1 MANSIPSLR
10 KSLDSVL
17 IKPAGPDCNLD
28 CTYCFY
34 LDRASQF
41 PGAKVHRMSEHVL
54 EETVKQVLQQGSRH
68 VSFGWQGGEPTL
80 AGLPFFQKAVEFQ
93 IKYGNG
99 RSVGNGLQTNG
110 ILLDRD
116 WADFLREY
124 NFLVGLSLDGPEHI
138 HDHYRSFKGGQ
149 PSWKE
154 VVDRAHLLLDAGVDV
169 NALTVVNDYSVQF
182 PEEIYNFHKELG
194 LNYMQFI
201 PCVETDPSD
210 SSKAAAFSVSAE
222 SYGTFLIKLFD
233 LWQADFD
240 GPVATTSV
248 RFFDSIMHK
257 YVGLNAPDCTMLQ
270 TCGVYVVIE
279 HNGDIYAC
287 DFFVEPEW
295 KLGNLL
301 EGSIVEMLNSPL
313 QSKFGSWKSE
323 LPEKCVL
330 CQWLRPCRGGCTKD
344 RVRDPR
350 DNNLNHFCQS
360 YMMFFEH
367 ADSRFKE
374 LARDWIERNA
384 APVAPTHEFA
394 QEKQKTPAEIDR
406 NALCPCGSGK
416 KYKKCCGAAA

>member
-1 MANSIPSLR
+1 MNVAR

-28 CTYCFY
+28 CSYCFY

-54 EETVKQVLQQGSRH
+54 EETVKQVLQQGGRH

-80 AGLPFFQKAVEFQ
+80 AGLPFFEKAVEFQ
-93 IKYGNG
+93 TKYGNG
-99 RSVGNGLQTNG
+99 KSVGNGLQTNG
-110 ILLDRD
+110 ILLDED
-116 WADFLREY
+116 WANFLREY
-124 NFLVGLSLDGPEHI
+124 NFLVGLSLDGPEHV
-138 HDHYRSFKGGQ
+138 HDHYRHFKGGQ

-154 VVDRAHLLLDAGVDV
+154 VVERAHMLLDSGVDV

-201 PCVETDPSD
+201 PRVETDPSD
-210 SSKAAAFSVSAE
+210 PSKAASFTVSAE
-222 SYGTFLIKLFD
+222 EYGKFLIKLFD

-240 GPVATTSV
+240 GPVATTSI
-248 RFFDSIMHK
+248 RFFDSVMHK
-257 YVGLNAPDCTMLQ
+257 YVGLNAPDCTLLQ
-270 TCGVYVVIE
+270 TCGVYVVVE

-287 DFFVEPEW
+287 DFFVQPEW

-313 QSKFGSWKSE
+313 QSKFGSWKAE
-323 LPEKCVL
+323 LPEKCL
-330 CQWLRPCRGGCTKD
+330 QCQWLRPCRGGCTKD

-367 ADSRFKE
+367 ADGRFKE
-374 LARDWIERNA
+374 LARDWMERNA
-384 APVAPTHEFA
+384 SPAAPTYQPTSKMQNA
-394 QEKQKTPAEIDR
+394 SQDIDR
-406 NALCPCGSGK
+406 NAPCPCGSGK
-416 KYKKCCGAAA
+416 KYKRCCGSGS